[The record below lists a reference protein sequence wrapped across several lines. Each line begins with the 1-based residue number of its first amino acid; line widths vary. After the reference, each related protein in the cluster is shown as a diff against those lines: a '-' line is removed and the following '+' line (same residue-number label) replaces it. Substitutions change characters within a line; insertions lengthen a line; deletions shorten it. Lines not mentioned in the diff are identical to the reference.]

1 MLIAAP
7 QVSFQVSELQK
18 ASLVFTSGF
27 GAEDLQKLRKAS
39 GMTQSTAQAGQANLN
54 LRIKK
59 TENGAT
65 AQQKL
70 LWIWANGK
78 S

>member
-59 TENGAT
+59 NRKRRHRTTET
-65 AQQKL
+65 AVDL
-70 LWIWANGK
+70 GK
-78 S
+78 R